1 MLHPSVLPVIGGP
14 RGYNLYQYTG
24 NIGQKNMRTSSTC
37 LWCRATCLPIF
48 IELPPCQ
55 ALAANIEASLRRL
68 SRSSHRSFSL
78 AGALSLA
85 KPISLVAVPC
95 ESSEGTKA
103 IPWRFAAVGRLR
115 LAQHSS
121 HFVAEKAGVQ
131 EDDGSPGH
139 SHTFLGKGCFGEE
152 ATPDDTKQPSIQRP
166 HLLRDRTEIQGQ
178 GHRLLEARLRAGI
191 TGHPEKDVSALPALS
206 SLYSDVLRR
215 IS

>member
-1 MLHPSVLPVIGGP
+1 MLHPSVLPVIGVP

-48 IELPPCQ
+48 FELPPFQ

-78 AGALSLA
+78 AGTLSLA
-85 KPISLVAVPC
+85 KPISLVDVPC

-131 EDDGSPGH
+131 EDDGSPGY
-139 SHTFLGKGCFGEE
+139 SYTFLGK
-152 ATPDDTKQPSIQRP
+152 
-166 HLLRDRTEIQGQ
+166 
-178 GHRLLEARLRAGI
+178 RA
-191 TGHPEKDVSALPALS
+191 
-206 SLYSDVLRR
+206 VLRR
-215 IS
+215 RLLTIQSNLPSSGLIYFETAQKYKVKGIVYLRPDCVQA